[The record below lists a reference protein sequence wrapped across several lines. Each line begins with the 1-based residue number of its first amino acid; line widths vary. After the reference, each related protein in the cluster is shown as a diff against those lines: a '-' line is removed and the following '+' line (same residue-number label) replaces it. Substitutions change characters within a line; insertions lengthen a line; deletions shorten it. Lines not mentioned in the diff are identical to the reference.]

1 MRRPPPALGLVHL
14 AVALALAAGCGTEAP
29 TGNEPP
35 TVTSVPAGTVPADPL
50 EAGPFVPAR
59 PELFGPPYYPDV
71 PQAPPAGRPEQAPA
85 ADELGQR
92 AEQLVGARDATLVSR
107 ARELYADPRLEQ
119 LVPHPALRA
128 AVVSLLGTLAEPAI
142 EWLLEGRRFALV
154 DFGELDGPE
163 IAQSQTGAD
172 GRQRIVVA
180 SRLAF
185 EEPGLLSV
193 VIAHEALHADDRVSD
208 LEELVATALQ
218 ALVHMQQLLA
228 DPALA
233 NGLTE
238 LSQSTNAWVLI
249 RFNTRAEGSA
259 TLRLVLSDGG
269 PSVLPGGL
277 ERPHFAAFFDP
288 AADPTPGNPYLAALV
303 GRVAVAGPPPELDFA
318 VETVEL
324 LDAGQAVL
332 SDDELLDVATSL
344 KLEPPDTNMAG

>member
-1 MRRPPPALGLVHL
+1 MRRPPPALGVVHL

-59 PELFGPPYYPDV
+59 PELFGPPYYPEV
-71 PQAPPAGRPEQAPA
+71 PQAAAAGRPEQAPG

-92 AEQLVGARDATLVSR
+92 AEQLVGARDAALVSR

-142 EWLLEGRRFALV
+142 DWLLEGRRFALV

-180 SRLAF
+180 SRLAY

-193 VIAHEALHADDRVSD
+193 VSLTSPPCGRRVSD

-259 TLRLVLSDGG
+259 TLRLVLPDGG

-277 ERPHFAAFFDP
+277 DRPHFAAFFDP

-303 GRVAVAGPPPELDFA
+303 GTVAVAGPPPELDFA

-332 SDDELLDVATSL
+332 SDDELLEVAT
-344 KLEPPDTNMAG
+344 A

>member
-1 MRRPPPALGLVHL
+1 VRRAPPALGLVHL
-14 AVALALAAGCGTEAP
+14 AVALALAVGCGTEAR
-29 TGNEPP
+29 TGKESPP
-35 TVTSVPAGTVPADPL
+35 MTSESAGTTSVDPL

-59 PELFGPPYYPDV
+59 PELFGPPYYPETREAAPARSSD
-71 PQAPPAGRPEQAPA
+71 QAPG
-85 ADELGQR
+85 ADELGRR
-92 AEQLVGARDATLVSR
+92 AEQLVGARDAALVSL

-142 EWLLEGRRFALV
+142 EWLLEGGRFALV

-180 SRLAF
+180 SRLAH

-233 NGLTE
+233 EGLTE
-238 LSQSTNAWVLI
+238 LAQTTNAWVLI
-249 RFNTRAEGSA
+249 RFNTRAEGSS
-259 TLRLVLSDGG
+259 TLRLVLPDGG

-277 ERPHFAAFFDP
+277 ERPYFAAFFDP
-288 AADPTPGNPYLAALV
+288 AAEPTPGNPFLAALV
-303 GRVAVAGPPPELDFA
+303 AAVAVAEPPPEISFD
-318 VETVEL
+318 VDTIEL

-332 SDDELLDVATSL
+332 SEDELLRVADPL
-344 KLEPPDTNMAG
+344 DLDPPALDRTG